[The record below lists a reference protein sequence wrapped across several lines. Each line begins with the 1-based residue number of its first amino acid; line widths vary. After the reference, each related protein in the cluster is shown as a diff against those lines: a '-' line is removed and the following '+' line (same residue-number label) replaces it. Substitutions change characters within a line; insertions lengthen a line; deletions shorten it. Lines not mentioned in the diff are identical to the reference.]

1 MADFIKQN
9 IAVSIVTQC
18 LVIMTQCQ
26 VTMLQCLVTMTQCLV
41 IMPPCQ
47 VSITQYTMPSYYATM
62 PSYYDIVLF
71 LPMPEKDHF
80 KNDHNIF
87 YGPNPQFFSI
97 LNKITSVCCA

>member
-1 MADFIKQN
+1 MPSYYD
-9 IAVSIVTQC
+9 
-18 LVIMTQCQ
+18 
-26 VTMLQCLVTMTQCLV
+26 TMPSDYATMPSYYDT
-41 IMPPCQ
+41 MPSYYATMPSQ
-47 VSITQYTMPSYYATM
+47 YYTMPSYYATM